1 LGGLYHHRAS
11 VCVLDRWVLS
21 FTLIIVIGAMSIVDT
36 LVFPDDYTLWDYQR
50 DVVTKTIN
58 WALDPDSRRVAT
70 ASGPTGCGKTFIQMA
85 TALEI
90 SRRLR
95 ADSLLVT
102 RLFEEE
108 DRSSIA
114 SLATSQPSAVD
125 PMSLRRTRVLIT
137 TTRYVVYIYN

>member
-1 LGGLYHHRAS
+1 
-11 VCVLDRWVLS
+11 
-21 FTLIIVIGAMSIVDT
+21 MSIVDT
-36 LVFPDDYTLWDYQR
+36 LVFPDDYTLWDYQH

-85 TALEI
+85 SALEI
-90 SRRLR
+90 SRQLR
-95 ADSLLVT
+95 VDSLLVT

-108 DRSSIA
+108 RPTIA
-114 SLATSQPSAVD
+114 TLAMSQPSAVD

-137 TTRYVVYIYN
+137 TTRYVIYMY